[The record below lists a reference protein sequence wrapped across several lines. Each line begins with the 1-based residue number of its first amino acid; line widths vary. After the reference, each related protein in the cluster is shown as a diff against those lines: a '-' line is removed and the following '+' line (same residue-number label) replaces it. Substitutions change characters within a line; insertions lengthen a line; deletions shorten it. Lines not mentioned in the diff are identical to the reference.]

1 MLTRR
6 RLLALAIPTLLSAGA
21 IVIAAAAG
29 EPRSTQ
35 AVQSVP
41 SSPARLVQMQHHF
54 LQVTLIHEAII
65 RGDLPSVREPAL
77 TLAHLPIPPDTPA
90 RTAPFAAAI
99 GQAGARAAE
108 AADLAA
114 AASATTVMLRQCGEC
129 HRAAGVLPAPSRTL
143 RPDVGGIVGHM
154 LEHQRAVDELLQG
167 LVIPSATEW
176 RQGAERLRAA
186 PLRPDQYPPDP
197 RLTSE
202 LKRTDAR
209 VHQIADRAV
218 KAADAPARAAVY
230 SDLLTTCAQ
239 CHGLHRQI
247 WGPDRKR

>member
-99 GQAGARAAE
+99 GQA
-108 AADLAA
+108 
-114 AASATTVMLRQCGEC
+114 ATTVMLRQCGEC

>member
-1 MLTRR
+1 MLP
-6 RLLALAIPTLLSAGA
+6 RLRPFALAIPTLVAAGSFA
-21 IVIAAAAG
+21 MAAAAR
-29 EPRSTQ
+29 EPRPTQ
-35 AVQSVP
+35 TAQSVP

-54 LQVTLIHEAII
+54 VQVTLIHEAII
-65 RGDLPSVREPAL
+65 RGDLPSVREPAV
-77 TLAHLPIPPDTPA
+77 TLARLPIPPDTPA
-90 RTAPFAAAI
+90 PLAPFAAAI
-99 GQAGARAAE
+99 GRAAGQ
-108 AADLAA
+108 AAKAPDLAA
-114 AASATTVMLRQCGEC
+114 AASATTLMLRQCGEC

-154 LEHQRAVDELLQG
+154 LEHQRAVDGLLQG

-176 RQGAERLRAA
+176 RQGAERLKVA
-186 PLRPDQYPPDP
+186 PLRPEQYPPDP

-209 VHQIADRAV
+209 VHAIADRAAA
-218 KAADAPARAAVY
+218 AADAPARAAVY

-247 WGPDRKR
+247 WGPDRR